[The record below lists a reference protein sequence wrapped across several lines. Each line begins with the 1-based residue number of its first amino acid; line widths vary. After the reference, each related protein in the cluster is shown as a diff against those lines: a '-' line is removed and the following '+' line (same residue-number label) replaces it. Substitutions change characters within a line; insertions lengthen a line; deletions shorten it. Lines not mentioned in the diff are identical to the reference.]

1 METSPERYLK
11 LYLDIFLPENQ
22 HNQGLVYSKLIEDT
36 WSMPP
41 SDLQVLGLAIEPEL
55 LALLEG

>member
-1 METSPERYLK
+1 MEISPERYLK

-36 WSMPP
+36 WSMLP